1 MVRSPGVL
9 QRLVGVYRHHFF
21 EKRVQSWMDRRRL
34 RGPELLRGARR
45 MFDECLP
52 DVGSDVRPPTDKL
65 SARRTTLSLQT
76 PGTRT
81 AGKRVES
88 IPDPRRSA
96 EAVEETLGRLR
107 AEQGQEVLGSG

>member
-1 MVRSPGVL
+1 
-9 QRLVGVYRHHFF
+9 
-21 EKRVQSWMDRRRL
+21 MDRRRF
-34 RGPELLRGARR
+34 RGPELLRVYRR
-45 MFDECLP
+45 ISAEYVAN
-52 DVGSDVRPPTDKL
+52 VGSDVRPPTDNL
-65 SARRTTLSLQT
+65 SVRRATLSLRT